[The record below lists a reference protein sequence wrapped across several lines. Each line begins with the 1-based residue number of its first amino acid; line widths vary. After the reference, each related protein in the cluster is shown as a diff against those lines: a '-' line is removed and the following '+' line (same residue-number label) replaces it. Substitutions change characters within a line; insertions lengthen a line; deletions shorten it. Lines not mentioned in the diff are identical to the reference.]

1 MCASELKDTAMRT
14 YEHTLEGV
22 YEHKLDPKCR
32 VSVPSD
38 WRVSAGSGTLRLLRS
53 TKYEKPILKVLTD
66 QEFASLLAQV
76 DERTEWSHAQ
86 RQLMRG
92 RLFSDSQ
99 KTKLN
104 PQGKLPIP
112 KALCE
117 MVGLEPDGPAS
128 LVGRGTYFEIVKP
141 DYYHEMRVRE
151 DEEIAKLNADMGI
164 F

>member
-1 MCASELKDTAMRT
+1 MRT

-53 TKYEKPILKVLTD
+53 TKYEKPILKVLTE
-66 QEFASLLAQV
+66 QEFASLLTQV
-76 DERTEWSHAQ
+76 DERAEWTHAQ

-104 PQGKLPIP
+104 PQGKLLIP

-117 MVGLEPDGPAS
+117 VVDIEPDGPVS
-128 LVGRGTYFEIVKP
+128 LVGRGTYFEIVHP
-141 DYYHEMRVRE
+141 GHYQEMRVRE
-151 DEEIAKLNADMGI
+151 EEEIAKLNADMDI